1 MNVNSEAMNTV
12 IIYTGAHYPRD
23 RHQIN
28 NCDAILTDS
37 LRRMCEKHQWPI
49 RVKEGGK
56 Q

>member
-1 MNVNSEAMNTV
+1 MKTV

-28 NCDAILTDS
+28 NCDAMLTDS
-37 LRRMCEKHQWPI
+37 LRRMAKRHGWPTL
-49 RVKEGGK
+49 VKEGGK